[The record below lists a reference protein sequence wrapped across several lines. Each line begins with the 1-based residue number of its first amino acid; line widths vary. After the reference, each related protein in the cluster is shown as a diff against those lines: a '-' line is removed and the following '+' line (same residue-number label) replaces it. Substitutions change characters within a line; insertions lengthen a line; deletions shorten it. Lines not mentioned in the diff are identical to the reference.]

1 MSNHLFL
8 ISVLYGLSGIGYF
21 AIAIKGVVKR
31 NELRIFDFVRL
42 MYSFVYGLIPSL
54 LYYRESTG
62 ERNLYFYDYGLTG
75 LSRIYL
81 MWFLSIAAYG
91 FLNLAYWSVRKNI
104 KTDISNVLV
113 NPVNAKEISRRLF
126 ICGVVTLI
134 IGFVCLFIWTS
145 AYSSLS
151 AFILN
156 AARIRSGRGK
166 IYNRFAFV
174 KQFVRIIPLSIY
186 ALLSAY
192 LYERPKGVRKFV
204 YIVLIALSLVGNYFY
219 FVASDARV
227 TIIFTGLA
235 ILSISLRHRKKT
247 SLIGYL
253 AIAAIIGVVLLE
265 ATMLADSFTHY
276 VRYGEWR
283 SVNSGFLN
291 NLTKEFR
298 FILSSDMRVIKAWLS
313 GDLKIQI
320 VNDLINSLTGWIPDR
335 FLPFSVPDTLWRY
348 NTKMYGEFTGATSP
362 TSLLSTSIYEFG
374 LIGVVIFPLC
384 FGFVI
389 GFIEKLLWSN
399 RTVVYADVYYGLLV
413 GLSVQMVS
421 HNQISTFVVS
431 LFPAFLFWLVS
442 LAVEYIYK
450 KKRIVVEEDAT
461 GIIDDV
467 MPAEEQNKFEAAI
480 EERSGGKHFIVDPNG
495 FITPED
501 IDEE

>member
-1 MSNHLFL
+1 MANHLFL
-8 ISVLYGLSGIGYF
+8 ISVLYAFSGIGYF
-21 AIAIKGVVKR
+21 AIAIKGVIKR

-54 LYYRESTG
+54 LYWKESTG
-62 ERNLYFYDYGLTG
+62 ERNLYFYDYSLNGLT
-75 LSRIYL
+75 RIYL

-113 NPVNAKEISRRLF
+113 NPANVQEISRRLF
-126 ICGVVTLI
+126 ICGIVTLI
-134 IGFVCLFIWTS
+134 VGFVCLFLWTS

-151 AFILN
+151 NFILN
-156 AARIRSGRGK
+156 ASRIRSGKGK

-174 KQFVRIIPLSIY
+174 KQFVKILPLSIY
-186 ALLSAY
+186 ALLSAF
-192 LYERPKGVRKFV
+192 LYERPKGLRKIV
-204 YIVLIALSLVGNYFY
+204 YIVLIALSLVGNYYY
-219 FVASDARV
+219 FIASDARV

-235 ILSISLRHRKKT
+235 VLSISLRHRKK
-247 SLIGYL
+247 SSIIGYL
-253 AIAAIIGVVLLE
+253 TIAAVIGFVLLE
-265 ATMLADSFTHY
+265 ATMLADAFTYY
-276 VRYGEWR
+276 VRYGEWK
-283 SVNSGFLN
+283 SVNSGFIN

-298 FILSSDMRVIKAWLS
+298 FILSSDMRVAKAWIS

-320 VNDLINSLTGWIPDR
+320 GNDLINSLTSWIPDR

-374 LIGVVIFPLC
+374 LIGVIIFPLC

-389 GFIEKLLWSN
+389 GYIEKLLWSN

-442 LAVEYIYK
+442 IVVELINK
-450 KKRIVVEEDAT
+450 KKKIVVEEAASGEVLEVPAKDQDAD
-461 GIIDDV
+461 GNV
-467 MPAEEQNKFEAAI
+467 E
-480 EERSGGKHFIVDPNG
+480 EERGGGQQFIVDPNG
-495 FITPED
+495 FIAPKD
-501 IDEE
+501 IDEG